1 MWTQMCC
8 CSDVLLQ
15 KCFHPS
21 SPAKPI
27 SSIHFCPRKIKI
39 KETEAQGQRTA
50 LLMGKVFPTFPW
62 ISPCSRTLLS
72 SNGAKWGRL
81 LRVDD
86 QSPWRSDIFFLSL
99 YKWDEHPYLRDCI
112 NNNVFG
118 MFKFR
123 LTLWCLWC
131 SRADQDVVRWFLWH
145 TCTLFPL
152 AGVSCTWSLG
162 KGGGADALF
171 QSEGVV
177 LEASILSFGGAFT
190 CSVGPIV
197 AHLVLFSQNGPPMC
211 LFGLVFNRGQFADTA
226 GWLSLLQNVWAD
238 SSTDWQNRRISSS
251 KQTQIL
257 KKKLL
262 LRFEGQLYCR
272 LFPGVIFHPQMQI
285 KSQDVPEPATRTC
298 SNTAG
303 MQRDPF

>member
-1 MWTQMCC
+1 M
-8 CSDVLLQ
+8 SVVLTCRSGCGSLVPVT
-15 KCFHPS
+15 HLYPL
-21 SPAKPI
+21 SP
-27 SSIHFCPRKIKI
+27 
-39 KETEAQGQRTA
+39 G
-50 LLMGKVFPTFPW
+50 
-62 ISPCSRTLLS
+62 
-72 SNGAKWGRL
+72 
-81 LRVDD
+81 
-86 QSPWRSDIFFLSL
+86 
-99 YKWDEHPYLRDCI
+99 
-112 NNNVFG
+112 
-118 MFKFR
+118 
-123 LTLWCLWC
+123 
-131 SRADQDVVRWFLWH
+131 
-145 TCTLFPL
+145 
-152 AGVSCTWSLG
+152 WSQLHLELG
-162 KGGGADALF
+162 ERGGADALF

-197 AHLVLFSQNGPPMC
+197 THLVLFSQNGPPC
-211 LFGLVFNRGQFADTA
+211 VFLVSYLIVGNLLTQQG
-226 GWLSLLQNVWAD
+226 GWVFFRTSERTPPL
-238 SSTDWQNRRISSS
+238 TDRISSS